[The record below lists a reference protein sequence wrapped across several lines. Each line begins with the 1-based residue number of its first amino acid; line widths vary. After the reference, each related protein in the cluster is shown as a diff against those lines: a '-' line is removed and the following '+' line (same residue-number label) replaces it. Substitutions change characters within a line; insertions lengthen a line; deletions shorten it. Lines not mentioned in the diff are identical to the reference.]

1 MKMKKYKYYLD
12 KLLIII
18 IKVKYLFYERK
29 KKLYSIQL

>member
-18 IKVKYLFYERK
+18 IKVKYIE
-29 KKLYSIQL
+29 SITFNFK

>member
-29 KKLYSIQL
+29 Y